1 MVESKRQM
9 GIKKI
14 GDFCIGAEVSDF
26 LYGKRS
32 GAYAVY
38 RRSGWEMK
46 HFCNR
51 RLQQYAKGAFRKIWL
66 QVKKIHDFGKMILR
80 EWISESTMFFSAVVR
95 LRSTVFVLLLWSGKI
110 MRKDCWMV

>member
-80 EWISESTMFFSAVVR
+80 EWISEDPMEDS
-95 LRSTVFVLLLWSGKI
+95 RSTVFVLLLWSGKI